1 MADVSKKPGIQ
12 NLESLKQ
19 ILRRLPQV
27 NLGLYPT
34 PLTEAKHLS
43 EALAGPRIFFKREDL
58 NGMLLGGNK
67 CRHLEFIMALAKQQ
81 GADSIVSTSGSQSNF
96 CTLMA
101 AASHKLGMYCNFVLM
116 KDIHPEI
123 QGNLLL
129 QNIMDSEIE
138 IWDVPHEAV
147 FGDAMSNKLDHVAD
161 CLRAK
166 GYNPFIIRHAYP
178 DISTILSSVG
188 WVNASVEIFQ
198 QIESLKIKPRRIL
211 LAAATGGT
219 MSGLILGSKYLGAAY
234 KPLGISVWMGK
245 RDVEARILQRANGVS
260 EYLKLGTKVT
270 PEDIEIMDDYIGER
284 YGIPTKEGIAA
295 LKLVAKTEG
304 IILDPVYTSKAM
316 SGVIDLIRKGEFT
329 YKDTIIFIHTGGIP
343 PLFAYYKEVI
353 Q

>member
-1 MADVSKKPGIQ
+1 
-12 NLESLKQ
+12 
-19 ILRRLPQV
+19 
-27 NLGLYPT
+27 
-34 PLTEAKHLS
+34 
-43 EALAGPRIFFKREDL
+43 
-58 NGMLLGGNK
+58 
-67 CRHLEFIMALAKQQ
+67 
-81 GADSIVSTSGSQSNF
+81 
-96 CTLMA
+96 
-101 AASHKLGMYCNFVLM
+101 M

-147 FGDAMSNKLDHVAD
+147 FGDAMSNKLDQVAD
-161 CLRAK
+161 HLKAK

-188 WVNASVEIFQ
+188 WVSASVEIFQ

-234 KPLGISVWMGK
+234 KPMGISVWMGK

-260 EYLKLGTKVT
+260 EYLKLGIKVT
-270 PEDIEIMDDYIGER
+270 PEDIEIMDEYIGER
-284 YGIPTKEGIAA
+284 YGIPTEEGIAA

-329 YKDTIIFIHTGGIP
+329 YEDTIIFIHTGGIP
-343 PLFAYYKEVI
+343 PLFAYHKEAI